1 MELFMKYF
9 VHPQFK
15 FNLKNIFLIKWA
27 FLAPLSKKVKKEIEK
42 MFPQRFVYF
51 TDMGRTAFKII
62 LNELALKNC
71 EIVMPSF
78 TCDIFL
84 PILKAYNLS
93 PIFIETNKK
102 TFNFNENEL
111 EKKITPKTKAIL
123 VSHTFGLACNLE
135 KITQIAQKHNLKII
149 EDCSHGFGGAY
160 QGKTLGLFG
169 DASFFSLY
177 KLFPC
182 LRGGMVLLKKPISQP
197 LKKTK
202 FSLRDCFSLLNSF
215 SSFSFIFKKLFQK
228 QAKKHLRAEKTKK
241 PAALNRV
248 SFNLFA
254 FSFKNETFLKQ
265 LLQQRKKTALELK
278 RALEGLGFTC
288 QPQENNSFTFLSC
301 LCPKGIARDKLILN
315 LRKKGIF
322 ATRIWREPI
331 KTKPDFPLTLEIS
344 QRIINFPL
352 QSFFQ
357 TKDTQRVIAKLK
369 SLF

>member
-1 MELFMKYF
+1 MYF

-27 FLAPLSKKVKKEIEK
+27 FLVPANKRVKKEIEK
-42 MFPQRFVYF
+42 MFPQRFAYF

-62 LNELALKNC
+62 LEELNLKNC
-71 EIVMPSF
+71 EIIMPSF

-84 PILKAYNLS
+84 PILKEYNLS

-111 EKKITPKTKAIL
+111 EQKITPQTKAIL
-123 VSHTFGLACNLE
+123 VSHTFGLAQNIE

-149 EDCSHGFGGAY
+149 EDCSHGFGGTY
-160 QGKTLGLFG
+160 KGKYLGLFG

-215 SSFSFIFKKLFQK
+215 SFFSFIFKTFFQE
-228 QAKKHLRAEKTKK
+228 QAKKHLRAEKSKA
-241 PAALNRV
+241 PLALNRV
-248 SFNLFA
+248 SLNLFA
-254 FSFKNETFLKQ
+254 FSFKNEENLKQ
-265 LLQQRKKTALELK
+265 ILQKRKKTALEIK
-278 RALEGLGFTC
+278 GALEKNGFIF
-288 QPQENNSFTFLSC
+288 QPEKNNSFTFLSC
-301 LCPKGIARDKLILN
+301 LCPNDFKRDTLVLN

-331 KTKPDFPLTLEIS
+331 TTDNFPATLEVS

-352 QSFFQ
+352 QNFFK
-357 TKDTQRVIAKLK
+357 TKDVQKLIEK
-369 SLF
+369 SKNLF